1 MKQLLAIRH
10 VPFEDLG
17 SFGKTAEEAGFQV
30 QYLDAGVDEL
40 DVESDVLVI
49 MGGPIGAYEE
59 DQYPFLTAE
68 LKLIERRLRAGTPVL
83 GVCLGAQLMARALGA
98 RVYPGHGKEIGWG
111 PVTLTDAGRNSGLA
125 VLEDTPVLH
134 WHGDT
139 FDIPN
144 EATLLASTDK
154 YAHQAFSCGRR
165 ALALQFHAEVEAA
178 RIEQWLIGH
187 ACELSN
193 AGVDLEELRRGTIR
207 WGSEL
212 AVRGRRLFS
221 DWLRES

>member
-17 SFGKTAEEAGFQV
+17 SFAKGAEEAGFRL
-30 QYLDAGVDEL
+30 QYRDAGVDEL

-59 DQYPFLTAE
+59 DRYPFLTAE

-98 RVYPGHGKEIGWG
+98 RVFPGHGKEIGWG
-111 PVTLTDAGRNSGLA
+111 PVALTAAGRNSELA

-139 FDIPN
+139 FDLPDG
-144 EATLLASTDK
+144 ATLLASTGK
-154 YAHQAFSCGRR
+154 YANQAFCWGPR
-165 ALALQFHAEVEAA
+165 ALALQFHPEVEAE

-187 ACELSN
+187 ACELSS

-212 AVRGRRLFS
+212 AVRGRRLFRE
-221 DWLRES
+221 WLGRV